1 LSAKGAISGREQV
14 RPNTISAR
22 RRFWEFWVL
31 ETLLKDYMITLFSPY
46 FSSSFVYNI
55 YLAIKNKGFGN

>member
-22 RRFWEFWVL
+22 RRFWEFRVL
-31 ETLLKDYMITLFSPY
+31 ETLLKDYMITLFSP
-46 FSSSFVYNI
+46 SFVYNI